1 MHNFNIQSIH
11 CSYIQH
17 TSSIIEKERGV
28 LNVLPIINCQQCIQ
42 CKKLNRIENSII
54 TTTTTTTQQHNNNN
68 KSHMEINVGR
78 AYFSLGTH
86 VVLLYVFQY
95 IDNRWSSTHHQS
107 DQWFLLPV
115 NKRGRLKN
123 VFKTSFVRYGCQKD
137 VSYTSCVH
145 WDGLERMAFFSDL
158 LIYGK

>member
-28 LNVLPIINCQQCIQ
+28 LNVLTIINCQQCIQ
-42 CKKLNRIENSII
+42 CKQLNRIENSIFLI
-54 TTTTTTTQQHNNNN
+54 ITTTTTQQQQQISYGN
-68 KSHMEINVGR
+68 KRGQGLLLPRNTR
-78 AYFSLGTH
+78 C
-86 VVLLYVFQY
+86 VVVYELQY

-115 NKRGRLKN
+115 NTRGRLKN

-145 WDGLERMAFFSDL
+145 WDGLERMAFFF
-158 LIYGK
+158 